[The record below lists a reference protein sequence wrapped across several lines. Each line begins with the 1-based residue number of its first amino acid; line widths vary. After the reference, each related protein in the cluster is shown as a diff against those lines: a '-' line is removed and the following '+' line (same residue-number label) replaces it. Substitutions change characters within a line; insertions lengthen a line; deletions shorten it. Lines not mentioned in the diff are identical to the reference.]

1 MTPASRPV
9 RRASCSARQADPRIV
24 SAPVTRM
31 PEVTTNDP
39 LFRLIVKGIVD
50 VPGCSAVNI
59 SPLTRD
65 LDSAHGPSLN
75 LPRECSS

>member
-9 RRASCSARQADPRIV
+9 RRASCTARQADPRIV
-24 SAPVTRM
+24 PAPVTRM

-50 VPGCSAVNI
+50 VPAV
-59 SPLTRD
+59 PQ
-65 LDSAHGPSLN
+65 
-75 LPRECSS
+75 